1 MRRITEIIDK
11 MGLEATSPA
20 ADLINASYIFSA
32 KCHSG
37 QLRKSGEP
45 YLMHPLEVAYI
56 LSEMG
61 MDAATVSTG
70 LLHDTVEDTHATIEE
85 IEEQFGV
92 AVANMVDGVTK
103 ISQIEFT
110 SAAEKAYDTAV
121 SAAKA
126 QGEAATKAATTKAAA
141 LLKEAAQ
148 AQQQADKLAK

>member
-1 MRRITEIIDK
+1 
-11 MGLEATSPA
+11 
-20 ADLINASYIFSA
+20 
-32 KCHSG
+32 
-37 QLRKSGEP
+37 
-45 YLMHPLEVAYI
+45 MHPLEVAYI

-110 SAAEKAYDTAV
+110 SAAEKAAENFRKMIV
-121 SAAKA
+121 AMA
-126 QGEAATKAATTKAAA
+126 QDIRV
-141 LLKEAAQ
+141 LIV
-148 AQQQADKLAK
+148 KLADRPTTCARSST